1 MSEQNPGSG
10 PQIEVH
16 SDEDWKERVK
26 AEDRLRDEQAS
37 KPEPAPQEDP
47 TVYDRLPRPEI
58 GTLVQMLA
66 TQAMAALGLLPGP
79 DEEKPVLHLPL
90 ARHFID
96 LLGVIEEKTRGN
108 LTAQEEKLLG
118 MSLHELRM
126 TFVEISRQSGAQN
139 P

>member
-1 MSEQNPGSG
+1 MSEQNPDSG
-10 PQIEVH
+10 PQIEIH
-16 SDEDWKERVK
+16 SDEDWKDRVK
-26 AEDRLRDEQAS
+26 AEDRLRDEQSA
-37 KPEPAPQEDP
+37 KPEPAPPEGP
-47 TVYDRLPRPEI
+47 NVHDRLPRPEI
-58 GTLVQMLA
+58 NSLVQMLA

-79 DEEKPVLHLPL
+79 GEEQPVLHLPV

-108 LTAQEEKLLG
+108 LTPQEEKLLG

-139 P
+139 Q